1 MYLGA
6 LHNPMININ
15 IRTSTRFLFLVF
27 NYFSCFYLFIVD
39 IVNTRRTVDGLIY
52 LSFPTE
58 GELGLFAEAA
68 QC

>member
-6 LHNPMININ
+6 LHNPVININ
-15 IRTSTRFLFLVF
+15 ISTSRFLFLVF

-39 IVNTRRTVDGLIY
+39 IVNTRRMVDGLIY

-58 GELGLFAEAA
+58 GNLGLFAEAA
-68 QC
+68 KC